1 MKAAPRSSRPRTA
14 ALSPGSRSAE
24 TRSPGSGI
32 SPHGRWLRSLAL
44 SPGCAEALQR
54 CRTWFLTV
62 DRGMEQVVV
71 LPVLRCVCVWLSV
84 IWTHTDS
91 VHTLSSGCLLS
102 RFWHTC
108 SHPALVARMQRT
120 LRGTELEPYYYS
132 GFYIRSRER
141 IFKVSSDRVR
151 VFTLEPECGTHF

>member
-62 DRGMEQVVV
+62 DRRMEQVVV
-71 LPVLRCVCVWLSV
+71 LPVLRCVCVWLSL
-84 IWTHTDS
+84 S
-91 VHTLSSGCLLS
+91 FERTLTVSTPSALAACCRGSG
-102 RFWHTC
+102 T
-108 SHPALVARMQRT
+108 PALILPLWRGCSAHSVELNLNLIIIQAFIFEVEREF
-120 LRGTELEPYYYS
+120 LR
-132 GFYIRSRER
+132 FRR
-141 IFKVSSDRVR
+141 IESEF
-151 VFTLEPECGTHF
+151 LH